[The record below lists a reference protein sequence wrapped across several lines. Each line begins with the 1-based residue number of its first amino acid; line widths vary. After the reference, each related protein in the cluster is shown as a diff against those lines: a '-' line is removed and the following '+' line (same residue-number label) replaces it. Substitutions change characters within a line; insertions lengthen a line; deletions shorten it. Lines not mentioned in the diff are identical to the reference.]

1 LEIDGVGSGEASGET
16 GLKEVETDEEITAR
30 SMLKD
35 RNFLEFGEV
44 GMTGLRSALFGCFA
58 SLLCLGAG
66 GSAIAQDAVKVGV
79 LTIRSGPA
87 KPIGDDILAGIET
100 ETKMHSPVLGHPVEL
115 VVEESLFNAQTAV
128 TKATKLVQQNKVA
141 GILGISTIEAL
152 ALLSVADRL
161 RVPIVTSNAG
171 SAAITR
177 ERCNKWV
184 FRTNAED
191 LMSVESLQEL
201 VKQTPRL
208 QQAKWFTIGH
218 DYPWSRL
225 VAGSVKG
232 VKDLQ
237 YVGETFAPLDTTDW
251 APFIARA
258 RSAGA
263 TAVIMPVTLGVPLL
277 QFIQQ
282 ANEFGLTETA
292 MLVSPIG
299 LPDWLVER
307 LGATSTNVIS
317 AGSWAAWRYEESWP
331 ATKQF
336 NEAFYAMHGR
346 VAGMQSLQ
354 SASAARMLYTAIA
367 KAGSMDPEAIV
378 RALESVEVN
387 TPVGSLKFQ
396 PNGRQALVPLFLGP
410 YEKLD
415 NPRYGATYGQ
425 RAEPFPASKSLPK
438 SATEY
443 GCKLG

>member
-1 LEIDGVGSGEASGET
+1 M
-16 GLKEVETDEEITAR
+16 R
-30 SMLKD
+30 
-35 RNFLEFGEV
+35 RQ
-44 GMTGLRSALFGCFA
+44 ALLSCFA
-58 SLLCLGAG
+58 FVLCLGGAPSTG
-66 GSAIAQDAVKVGV
+66 AQEPVKIGV
-79 LTIRSGPA
+79 LTVRSGPA

-100 ETKMHSPVLGHPVEL
+100 ATKMHGPALGRPIEL
-115 VVEESLFNAQTAV
+115 VVEESLFNAQAAV
-128 TKATKLVQQNKVA
+128 TKATKLVQQNNVA
-141 GILGISTIEAL
+141 GIVGTSTIETL

-161 RVPIVTSNAG
+161 GVPIVTSNSG

-177 ERCNKWV
+177 ERCNRWV

-201 VKQTPRL
+201 VRQTPKL

-237 YVGETFAPLDTTDW
+237 YVGETFAPLDTADW

-292 MLVSPIG
+292 VLVSPIG
-299 LPDWLVER
+299 LPDWLVEK
-307 LGATSTNVIS
+307 LGKTSTNVIS
-317 AGSWAAWRYEESWP
+317 AGSWAAWRYEETWP
-331 ATKQF
+331 TTRQF
-336 NEAFYAMHGR
+336 NETFYATHGR

-354 SASAARMLYTAIA
+354 SASAALMLLTAIN
-367 KAGSMDPEAIV
+367 KAGSTDPEAIV
-378 RALESVEVN
+378 RALESIEVN
-387 TPVGSLKFQ
+387 TPVGALKFQ
-396 PNGRQALVPLFLGP
+396 PNGRQALVSLFLGP
-410 YEKLD
+410 YEKLEQ
-415 NPRYGATYGQ
+415 PKYGAAYAQ
-425 RAEPFPASKSLPK
+425 RAEAFPASKSLPR
-438 SATEY
+438 SAAEY
-443 GCKLG
+443 GCKLGS

>member
-1 LEIDGVGSGEASGET
+1 MR
-16 GLKEVETDEEITAR
+16 GLWSVLLGWFALVLYPGTD
-30 SMLKD
+30 
-35 RNFLEFGEV
+35 
-44 GMTGLRSALFGCFA
+44 
-58 SLLCLGAG
+58 SL
-66 GSAIAQDAVKVGV
+66 AIAQDANKVGV

-100 ETKMHSPVLGHPVEL
+100 ATKMHGPVLSRPVEL
-115 VVEESLFNAQTAV
+115 VIEDSLFNAQTAV
-128 TKATKLVQQNKVA
+128 TKATKLVQQNNVA
-141 GILGISTIEAL
+141 GILGTSTIEAL

-161 RVPIVTSNAG
+161 GVPIITSNAG

-201 VKQTPRL
+201 VKNTPRL

-232 VKDLQ
+232 IKDLQ

-299 LPDWLVER
+299 LPDWLVEK
-307 LGATSTNVIS
+307 LGRTSTNIVS
-317 AGSWAAWRYEESWP
+317 AGSWAAWRYEEVWS
-331 ATKQF
+331 ATKEF
-336 NEAFYAMHGR
+336 NQAFYAMHGR

-354 SASAARMLYTAIA
+354 SATATLMLYNAVA
-367 KAGSMDPEAIV
+367 KAGSTDSEAVI
-378 RALESVEVN
+378 RALATVEVN
-387 TPVGSLKFQ
+387 TPVGLLKFQ
-396 PNGRQALVPLFLGP
+396 PDGRQALVPLFLGP

-415 NPRYGATYGQ
+415 SPRYGATYGQ
-425 RAEPFPASKSLPK
+425 RAEPFSASRSLPK
-438 SATEY
+438 SAAEY
-443 GCKLG
+443 GCKLS

>member
-1 LEIDGVGSGEASGET
+1 MRA
-16 GLKEVETDEEITAR
+16 
-30 SMLKD
+30 
-35 RNFLEFGEV
+35 
-44 GMTGLRSALFGCFA
+44 LRSAVFGCLA
-58 SLLCLGAG
+58 SVLCLSAG
-66 GSAIAQDAVKVGV
+66 GSAIAQDAIKVGV

-100 ETKMHSPVLGHPVEL
+100 ATKMFGPVLNRPVDL
-115 VVEESLFNAQTAV
+115 VVEESLFNAQAAV

-141 GILGISTIEAL
+141 GILGTSTVETL

-161 RVPIVTSNAG
+161 GVPIVTSNSG

-201 VKQTPRL
+201 VKETPRL

-282 ANEFGLTETA
+282 ANEFGLTGTA
-292 MLVSPIG
+292 VLVSPIG
-299 LPDWLVER
+299 LPDWLVEK
-307 LGATSTNVIS
+307 LGSTSTNVIS
-317 AGSWAAWRYEESWP
+317 AGSWAAWRYEEAWP
-331 ATKQF
+331 ATKEF
-336 NEAFYAMHGR
+336 NETFYAMHGR

-354 SASAARMLYTAIA
+354 SASAARMLYSAMT
-367 KAGSMDPEAIV
+367 KAGSTDPDAIV
-378 RALESVEVN
+378 GALEAVEVN

-396 PNGRQALVPLFLGP
+396 PKGRQALVPLFLGP
-410 YEKLD
+410 YEKLGA
-415 NPRYGATYGQ
+415 PRYGATYAQ
-425 RAEPFPASKSLPK
+425 RADAFPASKSLPK
-438 SATEY
+438 SAAEY
-443 GCKLG
+443 GCKL